1 MQKILYM
8 AIRLVLGMFTSET
21 TEKTSNEIAR
31 MQKRFRINSF
41 CLDVELFNLKRC
53 VDPELI
59 IVRLGACWKV
69 CLSVDMQS
77 VMQCFLGSMD

>member
-41 CLDVELFNLKRC
+41 YLSVELFNFTRC
-53 VDPELI
+53 FDPELI
-59 IVRLGACWKV
+59 IVRLGT
-69 CLSVDMQS
+69 CLVPWSIVDMQS